1 MSDTP
6 WLSVDEGILRHREF
20 AMLEWVPCV
29 KPNPPQRGDLED
41 MLFVNPIRCKI
52 TGRGA
57 PAYLKSFIVI
67 LFLVLDLRVE
77 DSAGHLYKLIHWV

>member
-6 WLSVDEGILRHREF
+6 WLSVDGGFLRHREI
-20 AMLEWVPCV
+20 AMLEWVRCV

-41 MLFVNPIRCKI
+41 MFFVNPIRCKV

-57 PAYLKSFIVI
+57 PAHLKSSVVT
-67 LFLVLDLRVE
+67 LFLILDLRVE
-77 DSAGHLYKLIHWV
+77 